1 MLTRDDRTVD
11 DAVDVLD
18 SIAGLGVTHIGFKD
32 VGVSPARAAELV
44 RRIKAAGATSYLEVV
59 STSAEAALG
68 SVRLGREIGIDRLL
82 GGALAQLDDAL
93 AILAGSAVEYLPFPG
108 RPFGHPTKL
117 GGTPDDIARDC
128 RWIRER
134 GAAGC
139 DLLAYRTVEADA
151 IELVRA
157 ARGAL
162 GDGVLLVA
170 GGVGTAAQVR
180 ALAAAGADSFTVGS
194 AAFAGAFTPAAGSSL
209 REQIAAI
216 LDACA

>member
-44 RRIKAAGATSYLEVV
+44 RRINAAGATSYLEVV

-108 RPFGHPTKL
+108 
-117 GGTPDDIARDC
+117 
-128 RWIRER
+128 
-134 GAAGC
+134 
-139 DLLAYRTVEADA
+139 
-151 IELVRA
+151 
-157 ARGAL
+157 
-162 GDGVLLVA
+162 
-170 GGVGTAAQVR
+170 
-180 ALAAAGADSFTVGS
+180 
-194 AAFAGAFTPAAGSSL
+194 
-209 REQIAAI
+209 
-216 LDACA
+216 